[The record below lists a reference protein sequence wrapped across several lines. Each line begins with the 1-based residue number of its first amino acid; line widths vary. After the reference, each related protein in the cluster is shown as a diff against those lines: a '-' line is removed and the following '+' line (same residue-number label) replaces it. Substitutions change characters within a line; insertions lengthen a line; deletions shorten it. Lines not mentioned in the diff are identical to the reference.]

1 MNILSFYNCEKCRIL
16 MNFHT
21 LQLTFYTHIGGV
33 SMTKYLFQRIIY
45 MIITLLLIASFTFFL
60 MKLMPGTPFTAQEK
74 MSEQQ
79 LLIVKEKYGLNDPVP
94 VQYAKYMFNL
104 IQGDMGVSFQ
114 FDGRG
119 VTELILDRIGPS
131 AYLGLQ
137 AMVVGTIVGVLF
149 GIVAALK
156 QNTIYDYG
164 STVLAVV
171 GKSIPS
177 FVFAGLLQYFV
188 GVKLGWFPVAFWE
201 GFEYTVLPTI
211 ALAMFPLAITARF
224 MRTEMIEVLNSD
236 YILLA
241 RAKGVTP
248 FTIAFKHALRN
259 ALIPIITVLGPL
271 TVSLMTGS
279 LVVERIFSIPGLGE
293 QFVRSIQTND
303 YPVIMG
309 TTLFFAALFI
319 FIILIVDILYG
330 IIDPRIRLAGG
341 KK

>member
-1 MNILSFYNCEKCRIL
+1 MA
-16 MNFHT
+16 
-21 LQLTFYTHIGGV
+21 
-33 SMTKYLFQRIIY
+33 KYLTQRIIY
-45 MIITLLLIASFTFFL
+45 MIITLFLIASFTFFL
-60 MKLMPGTPFTAQEK
+60 MKLMPGTPFTNQEK

-94 VQYAKYMFNL
+94 VQYAKYMLNL
-104 IQGDMGVSFQ
+104 AQGDMGISFQ
-114 FDGRG
+114 YNNRG
-119 VTELILDRIGPS
+119 VTQLITDRIGPS
-131 AYLGLQ
+131 AYLGFQ
-137 AMVVGTIVGVLF
+137 SMFVGTILGILL
-149 GIVAALK
+149 GIVAALR

-164 STVLAVV
+164 STVLAVT

-201 GFEYTVLPTI
+201 GFEYTVLPTV
-211 ALAMFPLAITARF
+211 ALSMLPLAITARF

-248 FTIAFKHALRN
+248 FNIAFKHALRN

-271 TVSLMTGS
+271 AVSLMTGS
-279 LVVERIFSIPGLGE
+279 LVIEKIFSIPGLGE
-293 QFVRSIQTND
+293 QFVRSITTND

-319 FIILIVDILYG
+319 FIVFIVDILYG
-330 IIDPRIRLAGG
+330 IVDPRIRLAGG